1 MTPSSA
7 ETFIRVLGE
16 DLAAEVFLAEG
27 GAEVWLGN
35 GASGRSRLAERIGA
49 DGIAALGEALGQVKV
64 RVPTARPWLA
74 ARLRRK
80 GLPVAEIARSLHAA
94 DTSVRRWLA
103 EADRP
108 GAGRP
113 ADPRQMTLL

>member
-7 ETFIRVLGE
+7 ETFIAVLGE

-35 GASGRSRLAERIGA
+35 GASVRSRLAERIGVDRLA
-49 DGIAALGEALGQVKV
+49 ALAEALGEKV

-74 ARLRRK
+74 ARLERK

-103 EADRP
+103 EAHRP
-108 GAGRP
+108 AQVAA